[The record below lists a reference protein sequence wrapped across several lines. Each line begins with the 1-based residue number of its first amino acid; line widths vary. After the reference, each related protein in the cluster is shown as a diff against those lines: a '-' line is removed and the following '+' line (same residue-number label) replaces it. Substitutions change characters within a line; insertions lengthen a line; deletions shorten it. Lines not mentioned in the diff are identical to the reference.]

1 MTRHAER
8 VRRLAP
14 AAGLCVLAFALYAA
28 GVPGNPPGFHI
39 DESSVAYNAR
49 LITQS
54 GRDEYGEEWPLHF
67 RALGDYKSP
76 TYIYLLAAVFRAAG
90 PSVAAARYLSA
101 ALGVLAA
108 LALGLLGARLTGSR
122 AAGLLTF
129 LTALLTPWLFELSRV
144 VVEVA
149 AYPLAVALLL
159 VATRRA
165 ADRATAWGIFDAA
178 LVAGSLALVT
188 YTYSTGR
195 LTGPLLALGLVFL
208 ATTRARLRSLL
219 TTWALYGLTLVP
231 LLVYHLRNPEALTR
245 RFGHLTYVTP
255 ESGYAEV
262 AWEFVKRF
270 AASL

>member
-28 GVPGNPPGFHI
+28 GVPYNPPGFHI
-39 DESSVAYNAR
+39 DESSVAYNAH

-76 TYIYLLAAVFRAAG
+76 VYIYLLAAVFRATG

-101 ALGVLAA
+101 TLGVLAA
-108 LALGLLGARLTGSR
+108 LALGWLGLRLTGSR
-122 AAGLLTF
+122 GAGLLTF
-129 LTALLTPWLFELSRV
+129 LAALLTPWLFELSRV

-149 AYPLAVALLL
+149 AYPLAVALFLL
-159 VATRRA
+159 ATRRA
-165 ADRATAWGIFDAA
+165 ACREAWGVADSA
-178 LVAGSLALVT
+178 LVAASLALVT

-195 LTGPLLALGLVFL
+195 LTGPLLALGL
-208 ATTRARLRSLL
+208 ALL
-219 TTWALYGLTLVP
+219 VTSRRRVRPLLMTWVLYG
-231 LLVYHLRNPEALTR
+231 
-245 RFGHLTYVTP
+245 
-255 ESGYAEV
+255 
-262 AWEFVKRF
+262 
-270 AASL
+270 